1 MLNIS
6 PPFLQGKLFAS
17 IFPLPY
23 NCSIH
28 TVLNSFLS
36 KLFSFTL
43 NLFYWLYLLVLP
55 VRLADGKDQYSG
67 RVEIYRNGVWGTV
80 CNSNWTETNGRI
92 VCQQLFDI
100 RSVEIDLSV
109 SVGAG
114 PILMDNVDC
123 SSGQTNLL
131 ACSHNG
137 FGYHNCG
144 HLEDV
149 RIKCK
154 PGLSGSKYSLS
165 LYINTIL

>member
-1 MLNIS
+1 M
-6 PPFLQGKLFAS
+6 
-17 IFPLPY
+17 PY

-28 TVLNSFLS
+28 TVLYSFLS
-36 KLFSFTL
+36 NCSVSH
-43 NLFYWLYLLVLP
+43 YWLYLLVLP

-109 SVGAG
+109 SAGAG

-137 FGYHNCG
+137 FGFHNCG

-154 PGLSGSKYSLS
+154 PGLSGSGYSLS